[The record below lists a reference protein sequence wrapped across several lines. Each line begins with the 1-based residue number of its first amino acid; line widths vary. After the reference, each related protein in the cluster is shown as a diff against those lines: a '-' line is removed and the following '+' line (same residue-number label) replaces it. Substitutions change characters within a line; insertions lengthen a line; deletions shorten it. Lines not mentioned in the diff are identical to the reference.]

1 MFDNNKKNPMMT
13 FRLLSPLKLMIEKVF
28 ISTTKDTFNRQ
39 AAVVDH
45 TIPRN
50 VPYTWPGAAEG
61 FRDQL
66 QSFKKLLIAIY
77 LWMALIRLYLLHSK
91 AINIQLMRCA
101 ICHPTNHQAP
111 APPPGQTG
119 RQRQGHFIFSST
131 GPLCVQFRK
140 TALESVR
147 TGQWPRLNAQHAL
160 SLTLAVCD
168 FQVVLVA
175 KTEHHLLS
183 FTTAQ
188 EFNFEVHSA
197 PPFVTF
203 VMAHC
208 VNWFLILLRVVLL

>member
-1 MFDNNKKNPMMT
+1 
-13 FRLLSPLKLMIEKVF
+13 
-28 ISTTKDTFNRQ
+28 
-39 AAVVDH
+39 
-45 TIPRN
+45 
-50 VPYTWPGAAEG
+50 
-61 FRDQL
+61 
-66 QSFKKLLIAIY
+66 
-77 LWMALIRLYLLHSK
+77 MALIRLYLLHSK

-101 ICHPTNHQAP
+101 ICHPTTKHQARQ
-111 APPPGQTG
+111 GQG
-119 RQRQGHFIFSST
+119 QGHFIFSST

-147 TGQWPRLNAQHAL
+147 TGQWPRLNAQHA
-160 SLTLAVCD
+160 LTLAVCD

-208 VNWFLILLRVVLL
+208 VNWFLILLRVVLLFC